1 MIRRDVLKTLGL
13 GVFGGGVSREA
24 HAARTHQAG
33 TRAAG
38 QRPNLTVGPLDLAAL
53 EIIDTHVHPPERM
66 TLSAS
71 YDKWNSSFVDSMVP
85 DYDFPGKVPLREK
98 ITRDF
103 VSQIWDLPRQTGYNN
118 YMAATYGVPP
128 TLEGFDSVV
137 AKHIKTDSDFNA
149 YIGSILDREK
159 IPVVV
164 LQSADP
170 APSRPRSHVPGDRF
184 VWTYP
189 IVPMIHP
196 DWAQAKSA
204 TSVDD
209 VLGHVDE
216 TIETAAS
223 NNCVGFKSA
232 TAYFRPF
239 ALDNV
244 DKRHA
249 DAALKSLL
257 RAKPA
262 GRVAQNAPYYNDA
275 ALDAALKTYQ
285 DYLLKHIF
293 VKAGQ
298 VERPIILHTAVALHP
313 ALRFEYN
320 NPLGLYEVFQDDD
333 IQKAATQ
340 FVLIHTGYPS
350 HHTVASMISQFPN
363 VFTDMS
369 FYSKF
374 PGVLEETYRAFL
386 SLAPSTKVM
395 HGSDSN
401 NVPEEIGYCASNT
414 RRVLARVLNDFRTH
428 YGWTDADCS
437 AIARNVMSENA
448 RRVFRIKT

>member
-13 GVFGGGVSREA
+13 GVF
-24 HAARTHQAG
+24 AG
-33 TRAAG
+33 TVAGQARGEPSGRGAGRAAL
-38 QRPNLTVGPLDLAAL
+38 QRPNVTVGPLDLAAL
-53 EIIDTHVHPPERM
+53 DIIDTHVHPPERM

-71 YDKWNSSFVDSMVP
+71 YEKWNSSFVDSMVP
-85 DYDFPGKVPLREK
+85 DYDFPAKAPLREK

-118 YMAATYGVPP
+118 YMAATYGVAP

-137 AKHIKTDSDFNA
+137 AKHITSDGAFNA
-149 YIGSILDREK
+149 YITSILDRER
-159 IPVVV
+159 ISRVV
-164 LQSADP
+164 LQSADLSP
-170 APSRPRSHVPGDRF
+170 TRPRSHISNDRF

-189 IVPMIHP
+189 IVPLIHP
-196 DWAQAKSA
+196 DWAQAKGA
-204 TSVDD
+204 TTLDD
-209 VLGHVDE
+209 VLGQLDR
-216 TIETAAS
+216 TIETAAA

-232 TAYFRPF
+232 TAYYRPY
-239 ALDNV
+239 ALGKV
-244 DKRHA
+244 SKRDA
-249 DAALKSLL
+249 EAALKSLL
-257 RAKPA
+257 RATPA

-285 DYLLKHIF
+285 DYVLRHIF
-293 VKAGQ
+293 IKAGE
-298 VERPIILHTAVALHP
+298 VERPIIIHTAVALHP
-313 ALRFEYN
+313 ALRFEHN
-320 NPLGLYEVFQDDD
+320 NPLGLYEVFLDDD

-350 HHTVASMISQFPN
+350 HHVVASMISQFPN

-374 PGVLEETYRAFL
+374 PGVLEETYRVFL

-401 NVPEEIGYCASNT
+401 NVPEEMGYCASNT
-414 RRVLARVLNDFRTH
+414 RRVLARVLNDFRSH
-428 YGWTDADCS
+428 YGWTDADC
-437 AIARNVMSENA
+437 ATIARNVMSENA
-448 RRVFRIKT
+448 RRVFKIKT